1 MLLYAYVSNKA
12 CRLLGSASIVRYEF
26 GMELLTLRP
35 QQQKMWLLNVHWSGS
50 ITLGDL
56 NKSTMMVPKIQMDK
70 GKQIGAVINKSK
82 VTSNPSNYICIST
95 LLTLWF

>member
-50 ITLGDL
+50 ITLGD
-56 NKSTMMVPKIQMDK
+56 
-70 GKQIGAVINKSK
+70 
-82 VTSNPSNYICIST
+82 
-95 LLTLWF
+95 